1 MGLSLQCRFVRS
13 GDLVDIDRS
22 ISFAEEAAHITPD
35 GAIEKPG
42 QMSILLGVLGPTA
55 VAPRMVCSML
65 FRVSARN

>member
-22 ISFAEEAAHITPD
+22 ISLAEEAAHITPN

-42 QMSILLGVLGPTA
+42 QMSILLGILGPT